1 MTAELTERAGRSPR
15 PHRGGEAGG
24 EGRLV
29 AQLRMLHSLGA
40 KLNQLNDVRRIGAV
54 ITEELLELIDYHNC
68 RVYLLDED
76 GETLVPIAFRGTL
89 SEYEGE
95 TFEALVTR
103 VGRGIT
109 GHVAATGEPYY
120 TPNALEDPHAQ
131 QIPGTTE
138 IVESILAVP
147 LLYRERVVGVIVLS
161 KLGVDRFDASDL
173 RLLEVL
179 ASHAAAALEN
189 ARLLEA
195 ERRAAE
201 RLRESEAR
209 KTAILESALD
219 CVVVIDHEGRIVEF
233 NPAAERT
240 FGYQKDEVLG
250 RELAEVLIPPPLRA
264 RHREGLRRYLDTG
277 RARVLGRRLELT
289 ALRADGTE
297 FPVEVAMSRVALP
310 GAPLFTAYIRDISD
324 RKRAEAEVE
333 RALRTEREAI
343 QRLQA
348 LDELKNTFLQAVS
361 HDVRTPLSAIL
372 GLALTLEREDLDLP
386 PEERRDLTRR
396 LAANARK
403 LERIV
408 SNMLDLDRLTRGV
421 VALNREPTRVDVLV
435 REVVGEAEF
444 LGQREV
450 RVEADPVV
458 ADVDPPKLERILEN
472 LLVNAA
478 RHTPGGTPVWVGVG
492 EQDGGCLIT
501 VEDAGPGV
509 PADLRQAVF
518 EPFRR
523 ASLDQPSPGTGIGLS
538 LVARFAELHGGRAWV
553 EERAGGGASFRVWLP
568 GAGAPDPDTPADG
581 SRRAPAGA
589 GEVGDGAPSP
599 AATGSGG

>member
-1 MTAELTERAGRSPR
+1 MTTDVTGGAGRRNPL
-15 PHRGGEAGG
+15 PPPPANEGG

-54 ITEELLELIDYHNC
+54 ITGELRELIDYHNC
-68 RVYLLDED
+68 RVYLLGED

-95 TFEALVTR
+95 TFEALVTTL
-103 VGRGIT
+103 GRGIT

-120 TPNALEDPHAQ
+120 SPNALEDPHAQ

-161 KLGVDRFDASDL
+161 KLGVDQFDASDL

-240 FGYQKDEVLG
+240 FGYRKEEVLG
-250 RELAEVLIPPPLRA
+250 RELAEVLIPPPLRT
-264 RHREGLRRYLDTG
+264 RHREGLRRYLETG
-277 RARVLGRRLELT
+277 ESRVLGRRLEV
-289 ALRADGTE
+289 AAMRADGTE
-297 FPVEVAMSRVALP
+297 FPVEVAISRVALP
-310 GAPLFTAYIRDISD
+310 GVPLFTGYIRDISE

-343 QRLQA
+343 RRLQA
-348 LDELKNTFLQAVS
+348 LDEMKNTFLQAVS

-386 PEERRDLTRR
+386 LEERRDLARR

-421 VALNREPTRVDVLV
+421 VALHREPTRVDALA
-435 REVVGEAEF
+435 RQVVGEAEF
-444 LGQREV
+444 LAQREV
-450 RVEADPVV
+450 RVDTDPVV
-458 ADVDPPKLERILEN
+458 AEVDPPKVERILEN

-478 RHTPGGTPVWVGVG
+478 RHTPAGTPVWVRVRGHD
-492 EQDGGCLIT
+492 EGCLIT

-509 PADLRQAVF
+509 PEDLRQAVF

-553 EERAGGGASFRVWLP
+553 EERSGGGASFRVWLP
-568 GAGAPDPDTPADG
+568 GTG
-581 SRRAPAGA
+581 SSGPHAPAGGPARGPA
-589 GEVGDGAPSP
+589 GTEGAGDAAPSP
-599 AATGSGG
+599 AAAG